1 LAHLAPNAR
10 IDYLSPKGDV
20 MKNTICL
27 LVSMLVLAG
36 GPVPAAAQAVPD
48 VVSVSSEI
56 KRVVMVRFKYNADLL
71 EGLQQAV
78 KNEKIKN
85 AVILSGVGSVTSYH
99 VHAVSNTTLPA
110 KLAYTQR
117 AGAMDLIAV
126 NGYVLDGR
134 IHAHITMTDDQKA
147 FGGHLHEGTK
157 VFTFAIVTLGV
168 LDDNLDL
175 RRFDD
180 STWR

>member
-1 LAHLAPNAR
+1 
-10 IDYLSPKGDV
+10 
-20 MKNTICL
+20 MKKAICGVLWML
-27 LVSMLVLAG
+27 LMVG
-36 GPVPAAAQAVPD
+36 RPVPAAEQAVPE
-48 VVSVSSEI
+48 VVSVASEV
-56 KRVVMVRFKYNADLL
+56 KRVVLVRFKYNTDLL
-71 EGLQQAV
+71 EGLRQAV

-99 VHAVSNTTLPA
+99 VHAVSSTTLPA

-126 NGYVLDGR
+126 NGYVLGGR
-134 IHAHITMTDDQKA
+134 IHAHITMTNDQKA

-157 VFTFAIVTLGV
+157 VFTFAIVTLGI
-168 LDDNLDL
+168 LDDDLDL
-175 RRFDD
+175 SRFDD

>member
-1 LAHLAPNAR
+1 VAT
-10 IDYLSPKGDV
+10 S
-20 MKNTICL
+20 
-27 LVSMLVLAG
+27 
-36 GPVPAAAQAVPD
+36 
-48 VVSVSSEI
+48 
-56 KRVVMVRFKYNADLL
+56 FKYNTDLL
-71 EGLQQAV
+71 EGLRQAV

-126 NGYVLDGR
+126 NGYVLGGR
-134 IHAHITMTDDQKA
+134 IHAHITMTNDQKA

-157 VFTFAIVTLGV
+157 VFTFAIVTLGI
-168 LDDNLDL
+168 LDDDLDL
-175 RRFDD
+175 SRFDD

>member
-1 LAHLAPNAR
+1 
-10 IDYLSPKGDV
+10 
-20 MKNTICL
+20 MKNKICL
-27 LVSMLVLAG
+27 LVSMLVLVG
-36 GPVPAAAQAVPD
+36 GPAPATAQTVPE
-48 VVSVSSEI
+48 VVSVASDI
-56 KRVVMVRFKYNADLL
+56 KRVVLVRFKYNTDLL
-71 EGLQQAV
+71 EGLGQAV

-168 LDDNLDL
+168 LDDNIDL
-175 RRFDD
+175 SRFDD
-180 STWR
+180 SSWR

>member
-1 LAHLAPNAR
+1 
-10 IDYLSPKGDV
+10 

-36 GPVPAAAQAVPD
+36 GSAPAAAQAVPE
-48 VVSVSSEI
+48 VVSVPSEMN
-56 KRVVMVRFKYNADLL
+56 RVVVIRFKYNTDLL

-117 AGAMDLIAV
+117 TGAMDLIAV
-126 NGYVLDGR
+126 NGYVLGGR

-157 VFTFAIVTLGV
+157 VFTFAIITLGI
-168 LDDNLDL
+168 LDDKIDL
-175 RRFDD
+175 NRFDD
-180 STWR
+180 SNWR